1 MDWLYALIVER
12 ASARADS
19 SASLE
24 FLWGKNYEKCKLT
37 LVRTKCE
44 VQSRNMPECTNVCLC
59 ACGGEIKK
67 EPNECV
73 QRNEGQDGK
82 KKEKKTTVGAKAC
95 VGGKDSAME
104 GKSDWGLKVL
114 RLRVLGLRSEDII
127 VMFCF
132 H

>member
-24 FLWGKNYEKCKLT
+24 FLGGKNYEKCKLT

-82 KKEKKTTVGAKAC
+82 KKKKKQQWERKRVW
-95 VGGKDSAME
+95 E
-104 GKSDWGLKVL
+104 GKTVRWRERAIG
-114 RLRVLGLRSEDII
+114 G
-127 VMFCF
+127 
-132 H
+132 